1 MSEAVRSVL
10 PSKVTPSDQAKE
22 ELTRSKAGLMLEY
35 PFMGFLVMSCE
46 FHFSEDI
53 PTLCATTLND
63 KNQVFI
69 NENCF
74 MNILTNDSE
83 RCFAIAHELCHIF
96 FSHIDQ
102 CFNNNYNPQLWNIAT
117 DYFINGHLEDM
128 KSNYLVLPN
137 WVLLRQDMKG
147 KDSHTI
153 YHELLQENNNDVK
166 KAIEN
171 NGGQVFEETLDNGQ
185 HPGQSRGNGNN
196 GVPLDRVSVHKE
208 SDVTKTENAQTITAA
223 AEQTD
228 PEKNMGNGSGGLL
241 RELYDFV
248 TPKIHWSEELR
259 DFVVETCKEDYTYSR
274 PSRRSQ
280 GSVVFPS
287 MDGDKIR
294 VVFGID
300 TSGSM
305 SDSELK
311 DALTELKGVID
322 SYEGWEVTLLSC
334 DTTPHV
340 IGHYS
345 SEEGDDFTSV
355 DKGLVGGGGTDMTP
369 MVEYAN
375 DEMEEQPNVAIIVT
389 DGYIPTEPYDEAISD
404 DVPVLTVVTEQGND
418 SLENELENT
427 KVIKMN

>member
-1 MSEAVRSVL
+1 MSEPVRSVL
-10 PSKVTPSDQAKE
+10 PAKCEPSYNAKE

-35 PFMGFLVMSCE
+35 PFLGFLLMSCE
-46 FHFSEDI
+46 FHWSEDV
-53 PTLCATTLND
+53 PTLCATTIND
-63 KNQVFI
+63 RNQIFI
-69 NENCF
+69 GEDCF
-74 MNILTNDSE
+74 MNTLATDSE

-96 FSHIDQ
+96 FNHIDQ
-102 CFNNNYNPQLWNIAT
+102 CFTHNYNPQLWNIAT

-128 KSNYLVLPN
+128 KSNYLVLPD

-153 YHELLQENNNDVK
+153 YHELLEENNNDVN

-171 NGGQVFEETLDNGQ
+171 NGGQVFEDTLDKGQ
-185 HPGQSRGNGNN
+185 HPGKSRGNGHN
-196 GVPLDRVSVHKE
+196 GVPLDLVSVHKE
-208 SDVTKTENAQTITAA
+208 SEQTKTDNAQTVTAA
-223 AEQTD
+223 AEQSA
-228 PEKNMGNGSGGLL
+228 EKEMGSGAGGLL

-280 GSVVFPS
+280 GNVVFPS

-294 VVFGID
+294 VLFGID

-305 SDSELK
+305 SSKELS

-322 SYEGWEVTLLSC
+322 SYEGWEVTLISC
-334 DTTPHV
+334 DTSAHV

-345 SEEGDDFTSV
+345 SEDGDDFTDV
-355 DKGLVGGGGTDMTP
+355 DKGLVGGGGTELSSMI
-369 MVEYAN
+369 EYGN
-375 DEMEEQPNVAIIVT
+375 EEMEEQPNVTIIVT
-389 DGYIPTEPYDEAISD
+389 DGYIPAEPYENAISD
-404 DVPVLTVVTEQGND
+404 DVPVLTVITEEGNTE
-418 SLENELENT
+418 LQNELEQT
-427 KVIKMN
+427 KVIQMN